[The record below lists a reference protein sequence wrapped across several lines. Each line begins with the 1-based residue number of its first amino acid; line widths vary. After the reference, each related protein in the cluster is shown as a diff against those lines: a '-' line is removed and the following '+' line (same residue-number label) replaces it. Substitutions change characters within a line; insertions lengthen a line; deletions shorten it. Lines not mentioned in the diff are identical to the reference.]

1 MRLTVCSILVGLLFL
16 GVVAA
21 IGTIGKPRGPLTPGT
36 AAAVV
41 VWKLACALMTIYLYL
56 SGE

>member
-1 MRLTVCSILVGLLFL
+1 MRLAVCIILVGLLFV

-21 IGTIGKPRGPLTPGT
+21 IAAIGKPRGPLTSGT
-36 AAAVV
+36 AAGVF
-41 VWKLACALMTIYLYL
+41 VWNLVCALLTIYLYL